1 MNESNSRTMPWR
13 LEQKLGVAFFAA
25 LFLGWSSASAGWRNA
40 TTGKELYLLLLFAF
54 GLMLYLLD
62 RRVWTQITN
71 KTFFFV
77 LLAAWLALFQ
87 FLGNSILGYIHTP
100 SLFAWMYEAYNS
112 PNPAAD
118 DGHGDFIPFLVIGL
132 LWWKRKEL
140 LAPPLSLWWP
150 GLLLLVLAMALHV
163 MGYVLQQ
170 PRISIVALFTGLY
183 GLTGLS
189 WGREWLRKSLLLFF
203 LFVFS
208 IPLGDQ
214 AKFITF
220 PLRLLVCQSVEVVSH
235 WILGIDV
242 IRMGTQ
248 LIDPTGT
255 YQYDVAPACSGIRS
269 LVAIFLLATIYG
281 FVAFRSVWKRLF
293 LMVLAFPFAVLGNLT
308 RMLCIII
315 AAELGGQEAGNYVH
329 ESTLI
334 SLVPY
339 VPAIIGLLWVGHWME
354 KRAQPDEKEQP

>member
-1 MNESNSRTMPWR
+1 MNEMPRSFCQDTADCWR
-13 LEQKLGVAFFAA
+13 RLP
-25 LFLGWSSASAGWRNA
+25 
-40 TTGKELYLLLLFAF
+40 
-54 GLMLYLLD
+54 
-62 RRVWTQITN
+62 N

-87 FLGNSILGYIHTP
+87 FLGNSILGYIHSP
-100 SLFAWMYEAYNS
+100 SLFSWMYEGYNS

-132 LWWKRKEL
+132 FWWKRKEL
-140 LAPPLSLWWP
+140 LAQPLSLWRS
-150 GLLLLVLAMALHV
+150 GLLLLVLAIVLHI

-170 PRISIVALFTGLY
+170 PRISIVALFTGIY
-183 GLTGLS
+183 GLMGLS
-189 WGREWLRKSLLLFF
+189 WGREWLRRSFFPFF

-220 PLRLLVCQSVEVVSH
+220 PLRLLVCQSVEMVSH

-242 IRMGTQ
+242 VRVGTQ
-248 LIDPTGT
+248 LIDPSGT

-281 FVAFRSVWKRLF
+281 FITFRSSWKRVF
-293 LMVLAFPFAVLGNLT
+293 LMALAFPFAVLGNLL
-308 RMLCIII
+308 RMLCIIV
-315 AAELGGQEAGNYVH
+315 AAELGGQQAGNYVH

-339 VPAIIGLLWVGHWME
+339 VPAIVGLLWVGRWME
-354 KRAQPDEKEQP
+354 RCWKPDEKELP